1 MSALQLRGTDL
12 GRRLNLNDKLFKT
25 FTPEEIKEYNHR
37 RYEKAR
43 ETRLKYQK
51 EYYQKHKARIKENAN
66 KRYRI
71 KCGLRIKDDENN

>member
-1 MSALQLRGTDL
+1 MDIDL
-12 GRRLNLNDKLFKT
+12 AGRLNLNEKLFKT

-43 ETRLKYQK
+43 ESRLAYQK

-71 KCGLRIKDDENN
+71 KCGLRTKDEND